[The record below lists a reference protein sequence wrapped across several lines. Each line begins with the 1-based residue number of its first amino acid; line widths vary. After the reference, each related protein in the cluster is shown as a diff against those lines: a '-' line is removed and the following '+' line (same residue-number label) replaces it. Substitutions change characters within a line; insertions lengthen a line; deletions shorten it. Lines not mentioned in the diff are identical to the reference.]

1 MKGKMKCL
9 RFSAIFIILF
19 TILSCFPVYAE
30 EYGHQYPDYL
40 NQSGACFI
48 ECNTNLGKGS
58 IVFAKNYQENTIGF
72 YGSGYN
78 IMNISS
84 NTISGYLVLEN
95 GNTYNVR
102 AQGFST
108 FQYYDGA
115 NWGNYYDLT
124 TSQITNTNVQ
134 FVDEMNNRGNKIYN
148 FSNFEILLLSLL
160 FIFIALNIVS
170 LFFFMR
176 CV

>member
-1 MKGKMKCL
+1 MKGKTKCL
-9 RFSAIFIILF
+9 SFSVIFIILF
-19 TILSCFPVYAE
+19 IILSCFPVYAE
-30 EYGHQYPDYL
+30 EYGSQYPDYV

-72 YGSGYN
+72 YGSGHN
-78 IMNISS
+78 IMNITSGS
-84 NTISGYLVLEN
+84 VSGYLVLEN

-108 FQYYDGA
+108 FQYYDGS

-134 FVDEMNNRGNKIYN
+134 FVDDQKDRANTIYE
-148 FSNFEILLLSLL
+148 FSNFEIMLLSLIFL
-160 FIFIALNIVS
+160 FIIVVIIS
-170 LFFFMR
+170 SYFVMR
-176 CV
+176 CH